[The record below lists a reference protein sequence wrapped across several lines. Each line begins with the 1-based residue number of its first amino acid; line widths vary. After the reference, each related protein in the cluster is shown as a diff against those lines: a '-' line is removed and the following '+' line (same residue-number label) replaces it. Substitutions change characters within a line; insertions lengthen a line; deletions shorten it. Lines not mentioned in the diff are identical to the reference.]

1 MVMKKIFFLL
11 TTAISLLSLKPA
23 HADFLGSNCC
33 DYTEFD
39 DWTKGLYVGGFGG
52 ANFLTN
58 KKHHGIKLDFN
69 TGYTAG
75 GAIGYR
81 LCDGIRLEVEG
92 AYRHN
97 KLRKVKFAGSSVHAH
112 KTNFHTSSVLVNA
125 VYDFKDFGN
134 DWCWSI
140 TPYAGAG
147 IGYGWQKVSYR
158 ADSDAS
164 GNTDQFSGNGR
175 NRKNGFAWQLLAGL
189 TYDLGCDTDISL
201 EYRFFKGRAD
211 RFYNNSVDVMLRY
224 YFN

>member
-1 MVMKKIFFLL
+1 MKKMFFLL
-11 TTAISLLSLKPA
+11 TTAISLLSMKPA
-23 HADFLGSNCC
+23 HADFLANNCC
-33 DYTEFD
+33 DYNEFCD

-52 ANFLTN
+52 ANFVN
-58 KKHHGIKLDFN
+58 HKKHHGIKLDFDA
-69 TGYTAG
+69 GYIAG

-81 LCDGIRLEVEG
+81 LGDGIRLEVEG

-97 KLRKVKFAGSSVHAH
+97 KLKKVKFAGDSVKAH
-112 KTNFHTSSVLVNA
+112 KTNLHSTSVLVNA
-125 VYDFKDFGN
+125 IYSFKDFGN
-134 DWCWSI
+134 NYLYHDV

-158 ADSDAS
+158 SNS
-164 GNTDQFSGNGR
+164 SESSVSGNGR

-211 RFYNNSVDVMLRY
+211 RFYNNSVDLMLRY